1 MMMSDDDMQAEDEVK
16 QIKSLIDTWHSYQM
30 GNQIDEELKWKKLN
44 DSIMK
49 FA

>member
-1 MMMSDDDMQAEDEVK
+1 MMSDDEMQAEDEVR
-16 QIKSLIDTWHSYQM
+16 QIKSLIDTWHLMQM
-30 GNQIDEELKWKKLN
+30 GNQIDDELEWKKLN